1 MDFATFAER
10 VKEARKKAGL
20 SQAELAE
27 KLGVGQN
34 TVSNYENATG
44 EKGSAPKLE
53 TAARIADVLN
63 VSLDW
68 LVGRDN
74 AESKADITGKEFL
87 NHLIALLK
95 NPRYDSFLN
104 EDDEASY
111 TRAIK
116 LAGRFDENGAPGFTV
131 SVNGQTAGE
140 LNKKLENLLTIRERL
155 KDGEV
160 PNETVEEVISNM
172 QAKIVDGYGMIFD
185 IPVGTNDVISKVAD
199 ENHPF

>member
-1 MDFATFAER
+1 MDFTIFAER

-53 TAARIADVLN
+53 TAAKIADILN

-68 LVGRDN
+68 LVGRDDAKGRDN
-74 AESKADITGKEFL
+74 ITGKDFL

-95 NPRYDSFLN
+95 NPKYDGFLGA
-104 EDDEASY
+104 DDYAHYAKAISIVKAS
-111 TRAIK
+111 
-116 LAGRFDENGAPGFTV
+116 DENGAPGFTI

-140 LNKKLENLLTIRERL
+140 LNAKLENLLTIRERL
-155 KDGEV
+155 KDGDI
-160 PNETVEEVISNM
+160 PNETIEEVISNM
-172 QAKIVDGYGMIFD
+172 QAKIVDNYGKIFD
-185 IPVGTNDVISKVAD
+185 VSDCANNVISKAVDASY
-199 ENHPF
+199 PF